1 MSKINQVEEELEPQ
15 YGLPEILP
23 KEERVLWQGKPNLR
37 STMERI
43 FLFKF
48 IAAYFFMLI
57 SFSFVIELN
66 GLNFLSAVVSTSWNV
81 EMSIFCLI
89 VMALMANLICTTT
102 VYTVTDKRVVMRIG
116 ILLTLTFNI
125 PFKEIDSA
133 DLKTYKD
140 ETGDISLKLKP
151 PTKIAFVHLW
161 PHCRF
166 ISFAHPCPTLRCV
179 SNATESAQII
189 RKAWLREIK
198 NSEYDLATTKI
209 ETEFDK
215 FENQELSYCETKN

>member
-15 YGLPEILP
+15 YGLPEVLP
-23 KEERVLWQGKPNLR
+23 KEERVLWQGKPNLP
-37 STMERI
+37 STMKRI

-48 IAAYFFMLI
+48 ITVYFLILI

-66 GLNFLSAVVSTSWNV
+66 GFDFLSATASASWNV
-81 EMSIFCLI
+81 VMSVFCLI
-89 VMALMANLICTTT
+89 VMALMANLICSTT
-102 VYTVTDKRVVMRIG
+102 VYTVTNKRVVMRIG

-133 DLKTYKD
+133 DLKNYTD
-140 ETGDISLKLKP
+140 ETGDISLRLKP

-179 SNATESAQII
+179 PKATKLADII
-189 RKAWLREIK
+189 RDAWLEEIK
-198 NSEYDLATTKI
+198 NSKHNSKVTKI
-209 ETEFDK
+209 ETDFDR
-215 FENQELSYCETKN
+215 FDNQELSYCETKN